1 MTIRRAGIV
10 LLAALTLAGCGSAE
24 KGRQMDAALR
34 EVLESER
41 RPRFVT
47 ADAEGTTLWKQTRAF
62 YEQRDHAPAWIA
74 NASPRSQMRDLI
86 EAIHETGRDGLDP
99 ELYSATLI
107 DERLAEASKGFL
119 TKQGF
124 DPAEAGRLDVWL
136 TYLYLK
142 LAADLADGISN
153 LAHADENWHIKPEPF
168 KPLEHLQAAIEG
180 DRIKESLAELLPNH
194 REYSALRDALARYR
208 KLAEDGGWEKL
219 PARLRLKPGQTHPAV
234 AALARRLAASGD
246 YRGRV
251 PAEDPEADGPEPL
264 PYSKELVEAVKR
276 FQARHGLVSDGNLGA
291 ATVAALNVPVE
302 TRVKQI
308 ALNME
313 RWRWLPREL
322 GDHYILV
329 NIPEMRLR
337 VYENGRIPLVMNV
350 VVGTKETQTPI
361 FTDEMSY
368 IVFSPYWN
376 VPDSIAQGETLPGM
390 MSDPEYLARN
400 AMEIVDKAGNTVDP
414 ADMDMNAL
422 ENYRFR
428 QRPGANNSLGLV
440 KFMFPNQ
447 FNVYLHDTPADSLFT
462 RANRA
467 FSHGCVR
474 LADPVA
480 LAQHVLR
487 DQPKWDAD
495 AIETAMHAGTEQTV
509 KLSEKLPVYLGY
521 WTASVNED
529 DELQFR
535 ADVYGIDANQ
545 RARLTERM
553 NRLKKTEKPAVQA
566 GRQ

>member
-1 MTIRRAGIV
+1 MTTRRAAIV
-10 LLAALTLAGCGSAE
+10 FLAALTLSGCGGAE
-24 KGRQMDAALR
+24 KGREMDAALR

-47 ADAEGTTLWKQTRAF
+47 ADTEGTALWKQTRAF
-62 YEQRDHAPAWIA
+62 YEHRNHAPAWIE
-74 NASPRSQMRDLI
+74 NASPRPQMQQLI
-86 EAIHETGRDGLDP
+86 EALHEAGREGLDP
-99 ELYSATLI
+99 DLYSATLI

-124 DPAEAGRLDVWL
+124 DPTEAGHLDVWL
-136 TYLYLK
+136 TYIYLK
-142 LAADLADGISN
+142 LAADLADGMSD
-153 LAHADENWHIKPEPF
+153 LARADTSWHIKPEPF
-168 KPLEHLQAAIEG
+168 KPLEHLQSAVDG
-180 DRIKESLAELLPNH
+180 NRIKESLAELLPRH
-194 REYSALRDALARYR
+194 PEYVALRDALARYR
-208 KLAEDGGWEKL
+208 EIAAAGGWPKL
-219 PARLRLKPGQTHPAV
+219 PARLQIKPGQRHVAV
-234 AALARRLAASGD
+234 PALARRLAASGD
-246 YRGRV
+246 YRGTV
-251 PAEDPEADGPEPL
+251 PAEDPEADGPEPR
-264 PYSKELVEAVKR
+264 PYSADLIEAVKR
-276 FQARHGLVSDGNLGA
+276 FQARHGLASDGQLGA
-291 ATVAALNVPVE
+291 STIAALNVPVE
-302 TRVKQI
+302 ARVQQI

-322 GDHYILV
+322 GNHYILV

-337 VYENGRIPLVMNV
+337 VYEGGRIPLVMNV

-361 FTDEMSY
+361 FSDEMSY

-390 MSDPEYLARN
+390 MSDPDYLARN
-400 AMEIVDKAGNTVDP
+400 AMEIIDKAGNTVDP

-422 ENYRFR
+422 DNYRFR

-487 DQPKWDAD
+487 DQPKWDAA
-495 AIETAMHAGTEQTV
+495 AIEAAMHAGTEQTV
-509 KLSEKLPVYLGY
+509 KLTQKLPVYLGY
-521 WTASVNED
+521 WTASV
-529 DELQFR
+529 DEGDVLQFR

-545 RARLTERM
+545 RARLAERM
-553 NRLKKTEKPAVQA
+553 NRLKKTEKPAQA